1 MTMNQANGSSHIV
14 PAHVLGSLRGVD
26 DVEDDAAG
34 EDADDSHDGS
44 GSSEPATSEDDEE
57 TFPSGAD
64 GRTTIDIKKP
74 LEYVVDRSVEV
85 LAKDPTLFNMHSELT
100 HVIDE
105 GDRIRTRPLITS
117 QARIMLAR
125 GATWVS
131 GGTKIHPPT
140 DIARGVVDGTAW
152 KGVRVL
158 RAVTPFPAMDPK
170 GRIRTEA
177 GYDENTKTYFTGG
190 AKIEVPESPTQED
203 AANAVETLLDI
214 VQDFPFANKPSRE
227 HQAAWIAGLLTP
239 LSRYAHDGNAPLTVV
254 QANCARAG
262 KTTLVQVISKI
273 VTGFDSSVVTF
284 TKNEDE
290 TRKRIFTFLRHP
302 RSMVLIDN
310 VVGQFGGANLNAML
324 TTRSFED
331 RIIGQ
336 SKYLEVKADASWF
349 VTGNNMS
356 LAPDLAE
363 RCVHVRLQSDEENP
377 HERTGFKYPYLYE
390 TIKERR
396 GQLLSAA
403 LTILKAFVVA
413 GKPDQGLSSW
423 GGFETW
429 SRLVRG
435 AVVFAGLP
443 DSALTRAE
451 LEEEADVEADEIGTV
466 IAALWEWQQGT
477 KTTESYP
484 VSDVL
489 EHLRQHREMFP
500 QLRNALVTFAGT
512 AGGALP
518 SVRVLARRFREAK
531 NRNFGGF
538 VLRSQQR
545 HNANL
550 YMVERLGR
558 EAVVASDSEPGG

>member
-1 MTMNQANGSSHIV
+1 MTFQETNGQTDNVIPFEH
-14 PAHVLGSLRGVD
+14 HL
-26 DVEDDAAG
+26 AALKTAR
-34 EDADDSHDGS
+34 EESKATPSDQKHEEHT
-44 GSSEPATSEDDEE
+44 EPGDR
-57 TFPSGAD
+57 P
-64 GRTTIDIKKP
+64 TIDVKKP

-85 LAKDPTLFNMHSELT
+85 LAKDPTIFNMHSELM
-100 HVIDE
+100 HVLDE
-105 GDRIRTRPLITS
+105 GDRIRTRPIRAS
-117 QARIMLAR
+117 QARYLLAR
-125 GATWVS
+125 GAKWVKE
-131 GGTKIHPPT
+131 GKKTHPPSDVAT
-140 DIARGVVDGTAW
+140 IVVDRTAW
-152 KGVRVL
+152 DGIRVL
-158 RAVTPFPAMDPK
+158 RAVTPFPAMDPE

-203 AANAVETLLDI
+203 ASNAVETLLDI

-239 LSRYAHDGNAPLTVV
+239 LARYAHDGNAPLTVV

-356 LAPDLAE
+356 LAPDTAE

-443 DSALTRAE
+443 DPAITRAE
-451 LEEEADVEADEIGTV
+451 LEREADVEADEVGTV
-466 IAALWEWQQGT
+466 IAALWEWQHGMNVT
-477 KTTESYP
+477 APYT
-484 VSDVL
+484 VNDVL
-489 EHLRQHREMFP
+489 ERLQQHREMHP
-500 QLRNALVTFAGT
+500 RLRNALVTLAGT

-531 NRNFGGF
+531 NRNFRGF
-538 VLRSQQR
+538 ILRSEQR

-550 YMVERLGR
+550 YRVERTGTPISAPVSA
-558 EAVVASDSEPGG
+558 ESEESPAPEG